1 MTFLAPAWFALLL
14 LAGPIVLLHMRRKKR
29 VVVSSLLLW
38 EGVASTP
45 RPSHALRRPPLTAA
59 LVLQLAALV
68 LATVALARPVLGPPG
83 ADHLVILL
91 DAGATQDEARFAA
104 SLEQAR
110 RLVAATGAGE
120 RAVWSLVLVTGRP
133 TPLAVRWPVSRS
145 SLADL
150 GPGLVNGGGSAD
162 WREAALLARRILT
175 GDGLTLTSA
184 GAQARAAQASNGV
197 ANGVANEV
205 ARVVL
210 VGPTVAG
217 AAEALAVLP
226 DAEVVPVPGGP
237 AVALASASLTP
248 GASPGQWRVAG
259 EIVGRAADA
268 GAVDGGSI
276 DAGAVDGSSIDGSS
290 IDAGAVEA
298 GAAGGAT
305 ALALA
310 WSAGQ
315 GALGRVGTVDVA
327 LEPATAGELRGAFD
341 LLLDLPADPDLGA
354 EATVGTLELSVG
366 ASVAAFV
373 AHALPVAVRV
383 LYLGPG
389 NAALSGAL
397 RALPYVELEEL
408 PVAAGLPQD
417 ASEFDLVVLDRVV
430 VPEAPRTSTWWLA
443 SARTEAEP
451 ERATGPAIGDGT
463 AGPWVEEPFVAATDW
478 RATSFGAVWG
488 SEALPGATVL
498 VAGPHG
504 PLLQLRW
511 RESGLELRTAFDL
524 NASDWPD
531 ADGFPLFVRG
541 LLELVEPNAG
551 RLVELPCL
559 VGSACAL
566 PAGTV
571 AVTDPRGHAVPLGTT
586 LYGSER
592 LVGADFVPAMAG
604 SYRLVDARGV
614 TRPLAA
620 AALADRLPALVGADG
635 SAAPG
640 RAPPYRAPLR
650 RILAAAVLLVL
661 VAEAVVWWRSPARA
675 AGSKGRPVR
684 LGALAPRLLVL
695 ALVALAMTDAR
706 LPLPARG
713 GLLVVTGP
721 RQVLEPSAELAM
733 EATTE
738 PTRADLEQDLDMASA
753 SVPPGMPA
761 RLVVAGDGLETRGD
775 VTRAA
780 ARVEARGLTLDARVD
795 VARGG
800 PEGAVSGAATGA
812 DDGATDGATD
822 GAVGASAAP
831 DAVVRRVVA
840 PEAVMVGDRFELQ
853 AVVNASRAGAARV
866 TTYRGGE
873 ALDEREVM
881 LRAGDNLV
889 AVEVVALEPGDER
902 YAVVVAL
909 PGDGESRNDAG
920 VANVSVAPAPRVLL
934 VGEDDAWLRVFAA
947 ALEAQGVEVVSGAP
961 GALPA
966 SPGALAAFNAVA
978 LMNVPAIALTSEQQ
992 LALEAAVFDL
1002 GLPLLMLGGER
1013 AFGPGGYYETPLERL
1028 SPTSSLVPREAPELA
1043 IAFVLDRSN
1052 SMRQYAGD
1060 AVRLD
1065 IAKVATLS
1073 AHELLPEGARST
1085 LIAFDST
1092 ARTLV
1097 PLGPAAEGEA
1107 FRAAVLELDPRG
1119 GTNLYPALVA
1129 AYEQLSGAG
1138 AAAAHVIVM
1147 SDGLS
1152 QPGDFPGILALLRE
1166 ANVTVSTI
1174 AIGPEADADQLRE
1187 VARLGGGTFHSSAD
1201 FSALPGIMAHEVLL
1215 QSGELTEERDS
1226 TPAWQGRRPRF
1237 LRAWPDA
1244 LPAVGGYVPTSV
1256 KPEARLHLS
1265 VTDEQGEVQPLLA
1278 SWHYGAGEV
1287 VAFTAHAAGPWTR
1300 EWLSEPAYPT
1310 MWAHLV
1316 RQLTRTP
1323 STAAVRLARDGDR
1336 LRVVSVS
1343 ADAVVELPGG
1353 RSADLSARPA
1363 AGGYASELFLD
1374 ETGTYRVTAG
1384 GATLTLEVPYPAVL
1398 DSGRADPGRLAAT
1411 AAATGGHALADLADA
1426 EAPVSW
1432 YWPRSPVWPPAL
1444 GAALLALLLELT
1456 WRYAPDLLRV
1466 AKPRAPVVPRK
1477 D

>member
-29 VVVSSLLLW
+29 VIVSSLLLW
-38 EGVASTP
+38 EGVAATP
-45 RPSHALRRPPLTAA
+45 RPSHALRPPPLTAA
-59 LVLQLAALV
+59 LVLQLVALV
-68 LATVALARPVLGPPG
+68 LATAALTRPALGVAG
-83 ADHLVILL
+83 ADHLVVLL
-91 DAGATQDEARFAA
+91 DAGATQDQARFAA
-104 SLEQAR
+104 SLEQVR
-110 RLVAATGAGE
+110 RLVVATGASE

-133 TPLAVRWPVSRS
+133 TPLAVRWPASRT

-150 GPGLVNGGGSAD
+150 GPGLVSGGGTAD
-162 WREAALLARRILT
+162 WREAALLARRIVT
-175 GDGLTLTSA
+175 GEGLTLTSA
-184 GAQARAAQASNGV
+184 GAGASGE
-197 ANGVANEV
+197 VANEMAV
-205 ARVVL
+205 GVGPGVGSGVGSGAVRVVL

-226 DAEVVPVPGGP
+226 DAEVLPVPGGP
-237 AVALASASLTP
+237 SAALASASLTP
-248 GASPGQWRVAG
+248 GAAPGQWRVAG
-259 EIVGRAADA
+259 EVVGRADGSGAVDA
-268 GAVDGGSI
+268 GAVDV
-276 DAGAVDGSSIDGSS
+276 GAAD
-290 IDAGAVEA
+290 
-298 GAAGGAT
+298 AGGAAAAT
-305 ALALA
+305 ALELA

-315 GALGRVGTVDVA
+315 GALGRVGTVAVA
-327 LEPATAGELRGAFD
+327 LEPGTAGELRGAFD
-341 LLLDLPADPDLGA
+341 LLLDLPTDLGLGP
-354 EATVGTLELSVG
+354 EATVGTLQLSVG

-373 AHALPVAVRV
+373 AHARPVAVRV

-389 NAALSGAL
+389 NAALSRAL
-397 RALPYVELEEL
+397 RALAYVELEEL
-408 PVAAGLPQD
+408 PVTAGLPRD
-417 ASEFDLVVLDRVV
+417 AAEFDLVVLDRVV
-430 VPEAPRTSTWWLA
+430 VPAVPRTSTWWLA
-443 SARTEAEP
+443 SARTESEPAP
-451 ERATGPAIGDGT
+451 ERVSGPAPGDVI

-488 SEALPGATVL
+488 SQALPGATVL
-498 VAGPHG
+498 VAGSHG
-504 PLLQLRW
+504 PLLQLR
-511 RESGLELRTAFDL
+511 RGESGLELRTAFDL
-524 NASDWPD
+524 SASDWPE

-551 RLVELPCL
+551 RLVERPCL

-566 PAGTV
+566 PAGTL
-571 AVTDPRGHAVPLGTT
+571 AVTDPRGHGVPLGTT

-592 LVGADFVPAMAG
+592 LASADFVPAMAG
-604 SYRLVDARGV
+604 SYRLMDARGAA
-614 TRPLAA
+614 RPLAV
-620 AALADRLPALVGADG
+620 AALADRLPALAGADG

-640 RAPPYRAPLR
+640 RAPPSQVPLR
-650 RILAAAVLLVL
+650 RILVAALFVVL
-661 VAEAVVWWRSPARA
+661 VAEAVVWWRSSARA
-675 AGSKGRPVR
+675 GDREGLAARRLAR

-706 LPLPARG
+706 LPLPTRG

-721 RQVLEPSAELAM
+721 RQALEPSAELAL
-733 EATTE
+733 EPPAE
-738 PTRADLEQDLDMASA
+738 PTRSDLEQDLDMASA
-753 SVPPGMPA
+753 AAPPGMPA
-761 RLVVAGDGLETRGD
+761 RLLIAGDGLETRGD
-775 VTRAA
+775 LTRAA
-780 ARVEARGLTLDARVD
+780 ARIEARGLTLDARVD
-795 VARGG
+795 VGRDG
-800 PEGAVSGAATGA
+800 PAGAA
-812 DDGATDGATD
+812 DGATDGA
-822 GAVGASAAP
+822 AGASAAP
-831 DAVVRRVVA
+831 DAVLRRVVA
-840 PEAVMVGDRFELQ
+840 PAAVMLGDRFELQ
-853 AVVNASRAGAARV
+853 AVVHVSSAAAAGV

-873 ALDEREVM
+873 ALDEREVV
-881 LRAGDNLV
+881 LGAGDNLV

-909 PGDGESRNDAG
+909 PGDGEGRNDVG
-920 VANVSVAPAPRVLL
+920 VANVSVARAPRVLL

-947 ALEAQGVEVVSGAP
+947 ALEAQGVEVVSSAP
-961 GALPA
+961 GELPA
-966 SPGALAAFNAVA
+966 SPGALAAFSAAA
-978 LMNVPAIALTSEQQ
+978 LMNVPAIALTSGQQ

-1002 GLPLLMLGGER
+1002 GLPLLMLGGES

-1097 PLGPAAEGEA
+1097 PLGPAAAGEA

-1119 GTNLYPALVA
+1119 GTNLYPALAA

-1174 AIGPEADADQLRE
+1174 AIGPEADAEQLRE

-1215 QSGELTEERDS
+1215 QSGELTDERDS
-1226 TPAWQGRRPRF
+1226 TPTWQGQRPRF

-1265 VTDEQGEVQPLLA
+1265 ITDEQGEVQPLLA

-1300 EWLSEPAYPT
+1300 EWLSDPAYPT
-1310 MWAHLV
+1310 LWAHLV
-1316 RQLTRTP
+1316 RQLARTP
-1323 STAAVRLARDGDR
+1323 SAAAVRLVRDGDL
-1336 LRVVSVS
+1336 LRVVSAA

-1363 AGGYASELFLD
+1363 AGGYASELLLD

-1384 GATLTLEVPYPAVL
+1384 GATLTLEVPYLAVL
-1398 DSGRADPGRLAAT
+1398 DAGRAAPERLVAAAT
-1411 AAATGGHALADLADA
+1411 ATGGHALADLADA
-1426 EAPVSW
+1426 LAPVGW
-1432 YWPRSPVWPPAL
+1432 YWPRSPVWPLAL

-1466 AKPRAPVVPRK
+1466 AKPRAPVAPRK